1 MTQQVFNQ
9 YVTQDL
15 PFAALTKPT
24 NESMICMITYRL
36 MQIYKLID
44 MSYVERRAI
53 NDFYIIQ
60 EDGIALNQKR
70 LALLN
75 ANLFLFHN
83 Q

>member
-1 MTQQVFNQ
+1 
-9 YVTQDL
+9 
-15 PFAALTKPT
+15 
-24 NESMICMITYRL
+24 MICMITYRL

-44 MSYVERRAI
+44 MSYIERRAI

-60 EDGIALNQKR
+60 EAGIALNQKR